1 MAAARAQKIQRLPP
15 EVNRALYV
23 RNLPFKITAE
33 EMYDIFGK
41 FGAIRQIR
49 LGNAQDTR
57 GTAFVVYEDI
67 YDAKTAVDH
76 LSGFNVCGRCAC
88 RRRRL
93 LSRRRQICLPPDPR
107 GGGSAAVGL
116 PPPPSHTLALRLTPP
131 ARSRPP
137 VHADLV
143 VLYYQQTKMQ
153 KRLDTEREM
162 KELAEM
168 RAKLG
173 IDSGDAGADLSGR

>member
-1 MAAARAQKIQRLPP
+1 MSQARQRQQLRLPP

-49 LGNAQDTR
+49 LGNASDTR

-67 YDAKTAVDH
+67 FDAKNALDH
-76 LSGFNVCGRCAC
+76 LSGFNVCGRY
-88 RRRRL
+88 
-93 LSRRRQICLPPDPR
+93 
-107 GGGSAAVGL
+107 
-116 PPPPSHTLALRLTPP
+116 
-131 ARSRPP
+131 
-137 VHADLV
+137 LV

-153 KRLDTEREM
+153 KRLDTEREA

-168 RAKLG
+168 RQRLG
-173 IDSGDAGADLSGR
+173 LDTGGAGHARLRTGPTPPSPPAPPPTPLITHMAGSIFEFDQG